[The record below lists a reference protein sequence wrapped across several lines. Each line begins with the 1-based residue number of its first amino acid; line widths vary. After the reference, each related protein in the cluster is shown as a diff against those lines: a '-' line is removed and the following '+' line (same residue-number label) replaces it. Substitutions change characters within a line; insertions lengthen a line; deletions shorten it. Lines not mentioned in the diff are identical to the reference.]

1 MLAACKGYEAASNRW
16 AMSSFRP
23 YRCIA
28 SGLTVG
34 IVLVRSRS
42 GKIETRPVR
51 AAEDIV
57 MDSIIYIV
65 GVVVIVMVV
74 AGYFGFA

>member
-1 MLAACKGYEAASNRW
+1 MLAACKESEAPNRQRV
-16 AMSSFRP
+16 SSFRP
-23 YRCIA
+23 YRCIP
-28 SGLTVG
+28 SSLTVG
-34 IVLVRSRS
+34 IILFAYAQ

-51 AAEDIV
+51 AAEEIV